1 MLNSVVRCYHKFTP
15 MQALI
20 ALFTLVSVP
29 MIALS
34 TLLAIPLML
43 MNFLGGILSGIWL
56 AFIGEFSIIGIGLLV
71 GLFGRFPIYIA
82 LMPGF
87 LFPLLIAKLIK
98 RDHHIRLGIILS
110 IPATLFTVMVMV
122 GWCYLVFS
130 LAFTLAAERHPIPIL
145 LWSYSVATSPW
156 SYMAFEDQ
164 RLGKGEASAMYSYF
178 VSLAYLLMVLM
189 RLIGGADFSTCF
201 TALIAVMCVAII
213 IVTVSSLSAARKTF
227 YK

>member
-1 MLNSVVRCYHKFTP
+1 

-130 LAFTLAAERHPIPIL
+130 SAFTLAAERHPIPIL

-156 SYMAFEDQ
+156 SYMAFEDE
-164 RLGKGEASAMYSYF
+164 RLGKVEASTTYSNTYF
-178 VSLAYLLMVLM
+178 ISLAYLLMVPM
-189 RLIGGADFSTCF
+189 RLIGGADLTTCF
-201 TALIAVMCVAII
+201 TALIAVIGVGEII
-213 IVTVSSLSAARKTF
+213 SYGSSFIVSRQT